1 MKPVI
6 IIPARLGSTRLPR
19 KMLAEIAGKPLVVR
33 CLECALAAD
42 IAPVYVA
49 CDSEE
54 IAEVVNAA
62 GGKAV
67 ITDPDLPSGSDRVF
81 AASQQI
87 TDVDFDVIVNVQG
100 DQPSF
105 DPEIV
110 RGMIPALK
118 GADISTPVAHLK
130 EHEVETRSVVKAII
144 GQGDRALYFTR
155 SNVDYGKHHLGF
167 YAYRK
172 EALAKFVSLPVSSLE
187 KSESLEQ
194 LRALDNGMTIKVS
207 HTSAEPPISIDT
219 PEDLER
225 ARAEIS

>member
-1 MKPVI
+1 MKSVI

-19 KMLAEIAGKPLVVR
+19 KMLADIHGKPLIAR
-33 CLECALAAD
+33 CLQCALEAD

-62 GGKAV
+62 GGKGI

-87 TDVDFDVIVNVQG
+87 EGDFEAIINVQG

-110 RGMIPALK
+110 RGLIPALE
-118 GADISTPVAHLK
+118 GADISTPVARLL
-130 EHEVETRSVVKAII
+130 EHEVDTKSVVKAII
-144 GQGDRALYFTR
+144 NKDDRALYFTR
-155 SNVDYGKHHLGF
+155 SNIDYGKHHLGF

-172 EALAKFVSLPVSSLE
+172 EALAKFVSLPQSELE
-187 KSESLEQ
+187 KAESLEQ
-194 LRALDNGMTIKVS
+194 LRALDNGMVIKVS
-207 HTSAEPPISIDT
+207 HTTAEPPISIDT

-225 ARAEIS
+225 ARKEVT

>member
-1 MKPVI
+1 M
-6 IIPARLGSTRLPR
+6 GSTRLPR
-19 KMLAEIAGKPLVVR
+19 KMLADIHGKPLIVR

-62 GGKAV
+62 GGRAI

-87 TDVDFDVIVNVQG
+87 EEDFDYIVNVQG
-100 DQPSF
+100 DQPNF
-105 DPEIV
+105 DPEII
-110 RGMIPALK
+110 RGLIPALE
-118 GADISTPVAHLK
+118 GADISTPVAELK

-144 GQGDRALYFTR
+144 GEGDRALYFTR

-172 EALAKFVSLPVSSLE
+172 EALAKFVSLPVSKLE

-207 HTSAEPPISIDT
+207 HTSATPPISIDT

-225 ARAEIS
+225 ARAEIK